1 MLQLQLADQL
11 ARQRSQEL
19 RLAAERS
26 RIAHA
31 HRVARR
37 RQRAPVRVRLG
48 WWLVARGLR
57 LAVWDRH
64 ASAERGS
71 ATAAV
76 AGGGRSLVVR
86 P

>member
-19 RLAAERS
+19 RLAAE
-26 RIAHA
+26 HA
-31 HRVARR
+31 RLAQARRAARR

-64 ASAERGS
+64 APVDRNQPGAI
-71 ATAAV
+71 
-76 AGGGRSLVVR
+76 AGGGGSLVVR
-86 P
+86 S